1 MSEPIIVVTS
11 STPVLISDD
20 RAENLAATERVIVE
34 NNLKPASAA
43 IKTADSFHAVP
54 AGSEE
59 TEQLKLAHLEGFILN
74 CWNHQNWN
82 PLNNHVTSSMLNG

>member
-1 MSEPIIVVTS
+1 MHPSVMVMSEPIIVVTS

-20 RAENLAATERVIVE
+20 RAGNLAATEQVIVE

-43 IKTADSFHAVP
+43 IETADSFHAVP
-54 AGSEE
+54 AGSGE

-74 CWNHQNWN
+74 CWNHQN
-82 PLNNHVTSSMLNG
+82 